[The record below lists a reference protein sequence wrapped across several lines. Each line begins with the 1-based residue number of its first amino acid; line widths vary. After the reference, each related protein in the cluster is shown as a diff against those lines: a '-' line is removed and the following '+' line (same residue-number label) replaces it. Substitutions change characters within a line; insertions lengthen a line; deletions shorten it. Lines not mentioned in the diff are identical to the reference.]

1 MENRSGLRQAQDQAR
16 IGTEGVNPTY
26 SIGGGRGGWV
36 AKLSTFGASSR
47 VMGWRTC
54 NLFYSLICLIPGY

>member
-26 SIGGGRGGWV
+26 SIGGGGEGRVGSQTLHFRG
-36 AKLSTFGASSR
+36 LE
-47 VMGWRTC
+47 
-54 NLFYSLICLIPGY
+54 